1 MPPPNSLVDLT
12 CRTALITSSS
22 RGLGLAVARALG
34 QAGAMLVLNGRDEAK
49 PATSATVLRAE
60 GHNVATV
67 TFEVTTISAI
77 ESAVAPMEAEI
88 APIDTPVTDAG
99 FARRGNPNEAQ
110 R

>member
-1 MPPPNSLVDLT
+1 MPPPNSLLPLPDTLRSSPLRSGIWVWIWLT
-12 CRTALITSSS
+12 
-22 RGLGLAVARALG
+22 
-34 QAGAMLVLNGRDEAK
+34 
-49 PATSATVLRAE
+49 TSAAALRTE

-67 TFEVTTISAI
+67 TFDVTTISAI